1 MTTTTR
7 SALAGVLTLAL
18 AGCGGSSTEP
28 PPPAAVD
35 AARST
40 LVAAPPEAI
49 ADGVAAVTITAMA
62 KDAGGAPLAGRTAAF
77 SVIEGVAQLSAASAM
92 TGADGTTSVTLT
104 STLAGPKSVS
114 ALIDGVD
121 VKAHATATFVAGPP
135 AAVSFTVQPSDTTA
149 GVTFGVGLTVAD
161 VHGNAVAGASV
172 SLALEGGPDGAALSG
187 TTTATTSADGS
198 AGLSGLSITKAGAG
212 YALVATTGAAQGT
225 SSTFAVGQGS
235 PSLAGSQLVASPATV
250 TAGGAGSIVTVTIVD
265 AWGNA
270 VPGAVVT
277 LDSSVAGDTVGAPGA
292 AGLDGVATG
301 SLAGTAA
308 GPRTLTASVG
318 GLPLVQT
325 ATVTVLP
332 AAPDAAASSAAGPAG
347 TVVADG
353 SAAAVGA
360 TIRDAYGNPVPGVAV
375 SVATSGGTLSS
386 GSATTGADGSA
397 SVTVSSTVAGT
408 VTVTLSFGGG
418 SLDVPVTFVAAPA
431 AALVLSGLPG
441 STTAGS
447 AASAT
452 VTARDAYGN
461 VASGYRGTV
470 RFGSSDATAVLP
482 ADYTFTGIDAGTH
495 TFPGSIA
502 LRTAGTQNIS
512 VHDIVAGALSTT
524 GPSIQVAPGAAASLA
539 FIVQPTGAV
548 AGAVLTPAIEVAV
561 RDAFGNTVTAPQ
573 TVSLAL
579 PAGTLTGTTSAASV
593 GTVTF
598 AGLAVTTAGTGLH
611 LVASSAGLPDATSAA
626 FDVAP
631 GAPDAVASDVAAS
644 AGTPTAGDEVTLTA
658 TVRDAYG
665 NAVPDITVT
674 FAATGTDNT
683 LSGAATTSTNG
694 VATGTLSSTKAEA
707 KTVTAKAGALALS
720 AQPVV
725 TFEPGAADASG
736 STLAASP
743 TSAPDDGTSI
753 SLTATVGDRYGN
765 PVEGATV
772 TFSSSGTATFVPPTA
787 GTGVDGKA
795 AGSVSALAAGAQT
808 ISASVGGTRVAQT
821 DVTFTA
827 APPSPSESTAVVSRA
842 SVSADGTTAAI
853 ATVTVKDGLGRAV
866 PGATVALTFSR
877 TALIAPPSAVTN
889 GSGAAFFAVTS
900 TQAGSG
906 ALTATVNAGPGQV
919 VVAQQPAL
927 EFVTPSYTI
936 GGVVF
941 GLTGDGLVLST
952 AGQPDLTVPAG
963 ASSFVF
969 GTRVASGT
977 SYAVGVTQPP
987 GLACKV
993 LNGSGTVGGADVIGV
1008 LVDCT
1013 GQWKQVAAGAYHSLG
1028 IKTNGDLWAWGSN
1041 GNGQLGDG
1049 TWTQATTPKLIGSG
1063 FASVAAGSYHSLA
1076 VKTNGDLYAWGYNGK
1091 GQLGDGSTTQARAPE
1106 LIGSGFAF
1114 VAAGNSHSLAVK
1126 TNGDLYAWGNNAY
1139 GQLGDG
1145 SATQANAPK
1154 LIGSGFASIA
1164 AGYYHSLAVKTN
1176 GDLYAWGYNNCGQ
1189 LGDGTTTQANA
1200 PKLIGSGFASVAAGS
1215 FHSLAVKT
1223 NGDLYAWGYNGLGQL
1238 GDGTSTQTNAPKLIG
1253 PGFASVAA
1261 GSFHSLAI
1269 KASGDLYAWGNNAY
1283 GQLGDGT
1290 TTQASAPKLIGSG
1303 FATVATGSDSS
1314 HSLAIKTSGDLYAFG
1329 YDNYGQLG
1337 DDGAIMHVNAP
1348 ELIGSGFSFVAAGS
1362 SHSLAIKTNGDLYA
1376 WGWNFLGQLGD
1387 GSTMQAN
1394 APKLIAVGFAS
1405 VAAGYYHSLGIK
1417 TNGDLY
1423 AWGYNNYG
1431 QLGDGTTTRAN
1442 APKLIG
1448 SGFAYVAAGFAHSL
1462 AVKTNGDLYA
1472 WGYNVYG
1479 QLGDG
1484 SVTQANAPKLI
1495 GSGFAFVAAGSYHS
1509 LAVKTNGDLYAWG
1522 YNAYGQLGDGST
1534 TQANAPKLIGSG
1546 FASIAA
1552 GSYHSLAIK
1561 ANGDLYA
1568 WGSNGNGQLG
1578 GGFASVAAG
1587 ANHSL
1592 ALKTNGDL
1600 YAWGYNGS
1608 GQIGDGTTTQ
1618 AYAPKLIGS
1627 GFASVAGGDS
1637 HSLAIR
1643 MDGDLYASGWNGSGQ
1658 LGDGHDYMWAVPII
1672 VGNPTSPAGLS
1683 YAPTVATYVIGVGI
1697 APNVPTWTGAAT
1709 FFTVSPALPAGLSLG
1724 AATGIVSGTP
1734 TMSSPTSSYEI
1745 TASGPM
1751 GSTTG
1756 LLTITV
1762 N

>member
-172 SLALEGGPDGAALSG
+172 SLALEGVPDGAALSG

-418 SLDVPVTFVAAPA
+418 SLDVPVTFVAGPA
-431 AALVLSGLPG
+431 TALVLSGLPG

-495 TFPGSIA
+495 TFPGSIT

-611 LVASSAGLPDATSAA
+611 LVASSAGLPDATRAA

-772 TFSSSGTATFVPPTA
+772 TFASSGTATFVPPTA

-1063 FASVAAGSYHSLA
+1063 FASVAAGS
-1076 VKTNGDLYAWGYNGK
+1076 
-1091 GQLGDGSTTQARAPE
+1091 
-1106 LIGSGFAF
+1106 
-1114 VAAGNSHSLAVK
+1114 SHSLAVK

-1164 AGYYHSLAVKTN
+1164 AGYYHSLAVKT
-1176 GDLYAWGYNNCGQ
+1176 
-1189 LGDGTTTQANA
+1189 
-1200 PKLIGSGFASVAAGS
+1200 
-1215 FHSLAVKT
+1215 
-1223 NGDLYAWGYNGLGQL
+1223 
-1238 GDGTSTQTNAPKLIG
+1238 
-1253 PGFASVAA
+1253 
-1261 GSFHSLAI
+1261 
-1269 KASGDLYAWGNNAY
+1269 SGDLYAC
-1283 GQLGDGT
+1283 
-1290 TTQASAPKLIGSG
+1290 
-1303 FATVATGSDSS
+1303 
-1314 HSLAIKTSGDLYAFG
+1314 G

-1376 WGWNFLGQLGD
+1376 WGWNLVGQLGD

-1405 VAAGYYHSLGIK
+1405 VAAGYYHSLG
-1417 TNGDLY
+1417 
-1423 AWGYNNYG
+1423 
-1431 QLGDGTTTRAN
+1431 
-1442 APKLIG
+1442 
-1448 SGFAYVAAGFAHSL
+1448 
-1462 AVKTNGDLYA
+1462 VKTNGDLYA

-1495 GSGFAFVAAGSYHS
+1495 GSGFAFVAEGFAHS

>member
-1176 GDLYAWGYNNCGQ
+1176 GDLYAWGYN
-1189 LGDGTTTQANA
+1189 
-1200 PKLIGSGFASVAAGS
+1200 
-1215 FHSLAVKT
+1215 
-1223 NGDLYAWGYNGLGQL
+1223 GLGQL

-1405 VAAGYYHSLGIK
+1405 
-1417 TNGDLY
+1417 
-1423 AWGYNNYG
+1423 
-1431 QLGDGTTTRAN
+1431 
-1442 APKLIG
+1442 
-1448 SGFAYVAAGFAHSL
+1448 
-1462 AVKTNGDLYA
+1462 
-1472 WGYNVYG
+1472 
-1479 QLGDG
+1479 
-1484 SVTQANAPKLI
+1484 
-1495 GSGFAFVAAGSYHS
+1495 VAAGSYHS